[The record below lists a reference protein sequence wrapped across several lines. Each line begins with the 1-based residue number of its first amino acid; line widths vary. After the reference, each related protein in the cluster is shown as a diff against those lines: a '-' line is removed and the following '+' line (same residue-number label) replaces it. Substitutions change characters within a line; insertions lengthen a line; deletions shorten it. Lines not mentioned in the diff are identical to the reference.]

1 MPEGARLVLAAHKT
15 DAVLISSRMKTETST
30 VKIGGATITSR
41 QSLKYLGVMIDRR
54 LSFKEYL
61 AYASGK
67 VIRADDI
74 CKNDS
79 LCYFGYNNLRGY
91 VLLINWSLQ
100 TYNDVIDQDHK

>member
-67 VIRADDI
+67 VIRAAAAI
-74 CKNDS
+74 S
-79 LCYFGYNNLRGY
+79 RIRILSGR
-91 VLLINWSLQ
+91 
-100 TYNDVIDQDHK
+100 TEAA